1 MLGQIYRSLI
11 LGFQRLFIQVLNHYL
26 SILLILILILCGW
39 ALKRTQACLLPVKI
53 FLVFQ
58 GLNFEIFLT
67 LKKLVLDLF
76 QIWILKLL
84 FLHVSFRH
92 QITLLI
98 LLLKIPSLQVLAHR
112 CSYVSALKINLKKLF
127 LFFIFNILW
136 QNRCQR
142 FLTDFEKWNVTDGAF
157 YLDWR
162 LKVLRVF

>member
-1 MLGQIYRSLI
+1 MFGEIYRSLF
-11 LGFQRLFIQVLNHYL
+11 LGFQRFIQVLNHYL
-26 SILLILILILCGW
+26 SILLILCGG
-39 ALKRTQACLLPVKI
+39 ALKRAQACLLPVKI

-58 GLNFEIFLT
+58 GLIFEILLT

-76 QIWILKLL
+76 QIWIMTLL

-92 QITLLI
+92 QVTLLV
-98 LLLKIPSLQVLAHR
+98 LVLKIPSLQVLAHR
-112 CSYVSALKINLKKLF
+112 SSYVSALKINLKKLF

-142 FLTDFEKWNVTDGAF
+142 FLTDFEKWNITDGAL

-162 LKVLRVF
+162 LKV